1 MVEMNRYIAILL
13 VLLGGASYGL
23 ISPVIKMAYD
33 AGFTPGD
40 VTSSQYFMA
49 TLILAAIA
57 VFRLSHLRRLTRKDI
72 LLLVVLGLLSTGT
85 SVFYYVSLASLP
97 ASLAIVL
104 LFQFAWV
111 VMVIDY
117 LVTKNKPTTVKWMA
131 LALIVLGTV
140 LAVNL
145 FHTEWEQ
152 VSMTGLVL
160 GFLSSITYSCFLY
173 FMGNVRQ
180 DVSPWVN
187 STIIAIASTVAVFF
201 VFPPTFLWNGTLGEG
216 LWYWAIIIGALGQI
230 IPPVLFNI
238 GIPKIGGS
246 LAGVLGSIE
255 LPVAVVA
262 AYLILREQVEGVQWV
277 GIVLIL
283 LGIVVTELRL
293 VGRRHEVEV

>member
-1 MVEMNRYIAILL
+1 MVEMNRYMAILL

-49 TLILAAIA
+49 TLILAAVA
-57 VFRLSHLRRLTRKDI
+57 MFRLSHLRRLTTKDF
-72 LLLVVLGLLSTGT
+72 LLLVVLGVLSTGT
-85 SVFYYVSLASLP
+85 SVFYYVSLSSLP

-104 LFQFAWV
+104 LFQFTWV

-117 LVTKNKPTTVKWMA
+117 LVTRNKPSTVKWMA
-131 LALIVLGTV
+131 LVLIVLGTA

-152 VSMTGLVL
+152 VSVTGLVL

-201 VFPPTFLWNGTLGEG
+201 VFPPTFLWNGTLGAG
-216 LWYWAIIIGALGQI
+216 LWYWAILIGALGQI

-238 GIPKIGGS
+238 GIPKVGGS

-293 VGRRHEVEV
+293 IGRRREVEV